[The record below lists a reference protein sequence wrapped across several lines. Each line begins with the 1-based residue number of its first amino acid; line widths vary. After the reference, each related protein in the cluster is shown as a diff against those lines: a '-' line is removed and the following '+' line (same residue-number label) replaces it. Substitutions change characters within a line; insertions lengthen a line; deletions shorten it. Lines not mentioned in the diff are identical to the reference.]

1 MNLRHAFLP
10 NKFYPHTS
18 DESQLFLRKDL
29 LEKAFPDCNS
39 KKKLIIIEAQAGQ
52 GKTTCIHQ
60 YLKNTDRHY
69 CWHNMDD
76 RDTDPV
82 LFLTALYQNL
92 TTVISGFE
100 SPELARIINAGAV
113 DIFNLHSYANILFSD
128 LDRLCKNDIY
138 LVFDDIHWIEKAEN
152 TIGLLDH
159 IIEVSPPKINFI
171 LSSRR
176 PVQMQNRILRN
187 RTNVAILKT
196 ADLSMDASEIEML
209 FENIF
214 DRTLTVNDAQKIRN
228 MTDGWVMGV
237 ILAAVEAAADKKSVK
252 NEDSNTFTTKI
263 SHKVLSDYFQNE
275 ISTHIPEELQK
286 TLLKLSLFNELPVDL
301 AVRITGMDDLG
312 EKLDYFYRSN
322 FFIYRLDKD
331 RQIFHFHHLFKEYLH
346 NEARKQ
352 LRLKEIRDV
361 YSRAAGY
368 YLEQKKIFETL
379 ACYFHAGEFEKMD
392 NLLYEE
398 GVDLLAKN
406 LNNIILS
413 LLNRIPEEILYQYGW
428 LSLFAGILG
437 ETTTP
442 QRILPQLEAA
452 RKIFIEQKHEVGE
465 LLTLAQLIYYHFVV
479 SGLYKEGSRLLG
491 RAEELFQKNGEHIT
505 DLVKILAARNL
516 AAGFCFF
523 NSDMAKAE
531 LYATLARNLA
541 TEKSITNFIASSR
554 FVLGYIALFSGNRTA
569 CQREAEYLYS
579 LLPDP
584 IIGMQNRLSLIFMQ
598 LDDLTKHGD
607 YDNFFNQV
615 EFFKSQVD
623 MRLIKQTIAAP
634 FLYIYQS
641 AIQISAGEFNQAL
654 ENINEGFTISEV
666 ARTAHMNS
674 QLLQWRSYI
683 HALLGNKEEAQTD
696 ILESAKLRE
705 IAGGHFHTTLHLMIK
720 AGVYIALDQGN
731 EAEGTLAQSLQMAE
745 EIPSPYLISC
755 VLLHRAFLRLKQNQ
769 EQLALQDLGDGLK
782 MIQQNNYTFL
792 WSWEPGLIKKLLT
805 TAVVKN
811 VEREFARELAR
822 KRLDVHITDD
832 GAFIPRIYITL
843 LDGFTIRQNGKVLFT
858 AKDITEKPRELLAFL
873 LIQRHLQAP
882 LSDIEESLWP
892 DTDPKKQRSNIDKLL
907 GRLRNTL
914 SSRLQGDVKEHFLK
928 VKKAILFLDNC
939 SLDSEEFL
947 HFGDKGL
954 LHAQNEQYWQAGNC
968 FFKAFSLWKGF
979 LPSETL
985 PMGKGDT
992 YSRNIENKL
1001 IETTMA
1007 WSEILVNG
1015 GLVNEAI
1022 KLLRKVSEK
1031 LPHVDIIMTRLYG
1044 LYYINKNPLAA
1055 KAVLKQYAQALEKN
1069 GFSEDE
1075 TQKFISDISNKYK
1088 HSQSTAEVQPRR
1100 YLRSSSIESR
1110 GNWNNASTGGGLF

>member
-1 MNLRHAFLP
+1 MNLHHAFPP

-29 LEKAFPDCNS
+29 LKKAFPDSKS

-52 GKTTCIHQ
+52 GKTTSIHQ
-60 YLKNTDRHY
+60 YLKNTERLY

-92 TTVISGFE
+92 TTAISGFE

-113 DIFNLHSYANILFSD
+113 DIFNLQSYANILFSD
-128 LDRLCKNDIY
+128 LDRLTKNDVY
-138 LVFDDIHWIEKAEN
+138 LVFDDIHRIKKAEN
-152 TIGLLDH
+152 TIGLLNH
-159 IIEVSPPKINFI
+159 IIEVSPPKVSFI

-176 PVQMQNRILRN
+176 RVQLHNRIIRN
-187 RTNVAILKT
+187 KTNVTTLKT
-196 ADLSMDASEIEML
+196 ADLSMDESEIEML

-214 DRTLTVNDAQKIRN
+214 NRTLTVTDAQKIRN

-237 ILAAVEAAADKKSVK
+237 ILAADRRSSK
-252 NEDSNTFTTKI
+252 NTDSNTFTTKI
-263 SHKVLSDYFQNE
+263 SHEVLSDYFQNE
-275 ISTHIPEELQK
+275 ISTHIPEDLQK
-286 TLLKLSLFNELPVDL
+286 PLLKLSLLNELPIDL
-301 AVRITGMDDLG
+301 AVRITGMEDLG

-322 FFIYRLDKD
+322 YFIYRLDKD
-331 RQIFHFHHLFKEYLH
+331 RQIFHFHHLFREYLY

-352 LRLKEIRDV
+352 LDDKEIKDV

-379 ACYFHAGEFEKMD
+379 TCYFHAGEFENMD

-398 GVDLLAKN
+398 GVGLLAMN

-413 LLNRIPEEILYQYGW
+413 LLNRIPEGILYQYGW
-428 LSLFAGILG
+428 LSLIAGILG

-442 QRILPQLEAA
+442 RRTLPQLEAA

-465 LLTLAQLIYYHFVV
+465 LLALAQLIYYHFVV
-479 SGLYKEGSRLLG
+479 SGLYKDGSRLLG
-491 RAEELFQKNGEHIT
+491 RAEELFKKNGEHIT

-523 NSDMAKAE
+523 NSDMAKAK

-541 TEKSITNFIASSR
+541 SELSITNFIASSR
-554 FVLGYIALFSGNRTA
+554 FVLGYIALFSGNRSA
-569 CQREAEYLYS
+569 CHREAEYLYS

-615 EFFKSQVD
+615 EFFKSKVD

-641 AIQISAGEFNQAL
+641 AIQISAGEFSQAL
-654 ENINEGFTISEV
+654 ENINEGFSISEV
-666 ARTAHMNS
+666 ARTAHMHS

-683 HALLGNKEEAQTD
+683 HALLGNKDEAQTD
-696 ILESAKLRE
+696 ILESVELRE

-720 AGVYIALDQGN
+720 GCVHIALDQDN
-731 EAEGTLAQSLQMAE
+731 EAENALEQSLKMAG
-745 EIPSPYLISC
+745 EIPSPYLQSG
-755 VLLHRAFLRLKQNQ
+755 VLMHRAFLRLKLNQ
-769 EQLALQDLGDGLK
+769 EQLALQDLEDGLK
-782 MIQQNNYTFL
+782 TMRQNNYTSL
-792 WSWEPGLIKKLLT
+792 WSWQPGLIRKLLS
-805 TAVVKN
+805 TAVKKN
-811 VEREFARELAR
+811 VERKFARDLAQ
-822 KRLDVHITDD
+822 KTLDAHVTDD
-832 GAFIPRIYITL
+832 GAFVPRIYVTL
-843 LDGFTIRQNGKVLFT
+843 LDGFTIRQNGEVLFT
-858 AKDITEKPRELLAFL
+858 AKDITERPRELLAFL
-873 LIQRHLQAP
+873 LIQKHFQAP
-882 LSDIEESLWP
+882 FSDIEETLWP
-892 DTDPKKQRSNIDKLL
+892 DTDPKKQRSNVDKLL
-907 GRLRNTL
+907 GRLRKAL
-914 SSRLQGDVKEHFLK
+914 SSRLQGDVKKHFLK
-928 VKKAILFLDNC
+928 VKKAVLFLDNC

-947 HFGDKGL
+947 HFGNQGL

-968 FFKAFSLWKGF
+968 FHKAFSLWKGY

-985 PMGKGDT
+985 PIGKGDA

-1001 IETTMA
+1001 IEITLT
-1007 WSEILVNG
+1007 WVEILVSG

-1022 KLLRKVSEK
+1022 ELLRKVSEK

-1044 LYYINKNPLAA
+1044 LYYMNKNPLAA
-1055 KAVLKQYAQALEKN
+1055 KAVLEQYAQALEKN
-1069 GFSEDE
+1069 DFSENE
-1075 TQKFISDISNKYK
+1075 IQKFISDISNKYRD
-1088 HSQSTAEVQPRR
+1088 S
-1100 YLRSSSIESR
+1100 
-1110 GNWNNASTGGGLF
+1110 